1 MLQSNIDIG
10 GNDHLWLNKP
20 ELPAA
25 NEENLKLDETVKDD
39 FFFYLNIF
47 ENFSFYLN
55 TFYFLK

>member
-39 FFFYLNIF
+39 FYYLTIFEKFSFYLNIF
-47 ENFSFYLN
+47 
-55 TFYFLK
+55 YFLK